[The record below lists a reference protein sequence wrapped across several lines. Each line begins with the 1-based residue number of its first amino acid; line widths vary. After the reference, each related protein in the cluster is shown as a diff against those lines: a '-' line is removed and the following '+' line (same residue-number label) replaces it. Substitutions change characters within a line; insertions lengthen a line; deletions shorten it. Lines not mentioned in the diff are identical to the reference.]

1 MAVNRNRK
9 MIKVFATTMTDL
21 EGITLKKALERI
33 QEYVADYGDDAFI
46 DTYQYSYDD
55 TEYLAIYQHRLETDE
70 EMAERI
76 CEEEKWERIRA
87 EQDRADYK
95 RLKAKFG

>member
-9 MIKVFATTMTDL
+9 MIKVFATTIDL
-21 EGITLKKALERI
+21 EGITLNKALERI
-33 QEYVADYGDDAFI
+33 QEYVADYGDTAFI

-55 TEYLAIYQHRLETDE
+55 TEYLAIYQRRLETDE
-70 EMAERI
+70 EMATRI
-76 CEEEKWERIRA
+76 ADDEKWERQSG
-87 EQDRADYK
+87 EQDRADYE